1 MRKDRFQ
8 TEAGFESLKSKS
20 MDGAGRLHANSAAG
34 GTCTDFLSRRIPLLS
49 PAISVR
55 FQNDDLSYADLD
67 ARANRMAHFLKSR
80 GVGPEVLVGVCAKPS
95 LEFAVTLL
103 AVWKAGGAYLPLDPD
118 LPAQRLNCL
127 LADAKPAVVLTQ
139 AALRSRFVGCPVPT
153 VALEELHDLPHLPRE
168 SPQAS
173 ASSENLAYVIYTSGS
188 TGAPKGVEIS
198 HRALLNH
205 SLVISQLY
213 QLCPADRVLQFA
225 SLSFDVSIEE
235 IIPSWLSGCT
245 VVLRPSDAISSVQ
258 NFLRFVAQESI
269 SVLNLP
275 TAYWH
280 ELVANFSENLWP
292 SSVRLV
298 VIGGEKVSEQ
308 AYHRWKQMVPASVRL
323 LNAYGPT
330 EATIT
335 ALVCEADRT
344 RDSLPIGKPI
354 ANTYA
359 IILDQHLRPV
369 AQGAQ
374 GELYLGGVNLA
385 RGYLRR
391 PELTAERFIPNPCSI
406 PSERLYRT
414 GDLAKLEPDGNFEFV
429 GRVDG
434 QVKIRGFRIEL
445 GDVESALRS
454 CPSVKEAVVIAQN
467 DRADHKR
474 LVAYFVAQPKHS
486 PSVSELMEFVRGRL
500 PAYMV
505 PSVFVPLEALPL
517 TPSGKL
523 DRQALVPPE
532 EARPALAQPCAD
544 PITRGEADLAA
555 IWAEVL
561 QIQKVG
567 IHDNFLELGGDS
579 LLAMQVL
586 ARVRERFGVE
596 LALSRLF
603 EEPTV
608 ADLAAALNAISPCP
622 IASGSS
628 TRGPGFS
635 RRDNNLP
642 ASFIQQQLFF
652 LHELNPTS
660 DAYNMACALHLEG
673 DVDPHRLECALNEVV
688 ARHETLRTR
697 FEYVEG
703 NLYQCIVPNVHVPL
717 TLTSLAH
724 VPRRTR
730 EVELQRH
737 LVVETGRA
745 FDLGKTPLLRVLLFQ
760 FDQREHAL
768 LTVMHHSISDG
779 WSFGIFFR
787 EWSQAYTAM
796 SSGSSTPSSNL
807 SLQYS
812 DFTDWQRNAIKG
824 AALEKEMGFWKQVLA
839 GAPRAVTWPS
849 VAPQRGMVHASKA
862 AGRSAITLTDQTV
875 SVASKALRARGVT
888 PFMALLGALA
898 LTLYK
903 WTRLADLVIG
913 TVMAGRSRRE
923 FEALIGC
930 FMNFLPLRIRL
941 SESQTAAEILAQIRQ
956 TVLAA
961 QTHQDC
967 PFEHIVAA
975 ANPQRTLARNP
986 LFNVALIWHNYPGGA
1001 FAAPGVKI
1009 KPIPIPVHSPLLDL
1023 RFEAEAHG
1031 SEWSVICEYDQAL
1044 FDEPT
1049 ISHALNM
1056 FHRAF
1061 ELLVQQPQTALEDID
1076 LEQPSRSRRRF
1087 WSWPRRLFGSA
1098 PTPAEVRRLGENGTT
1113 AAHGGYETHG

>member
-1 MRKDRFQ
+1 MREDRFQ

-20 MDGAGRLHANSAAG
+20 MYGADRLQANSAPG
-34 GTCTDFLSRRIPLLS
+34 GTFTDCLSRRIPWLS
-49 PAISVR
+49 SAIAAR
-55 FQNDDLSYADLD
+55 FQNDDLSYVDLD
-67 ARANRMAHFLKSR
+67 ARANRMAHFLKNL
-80 GVGPEVLVGVCAKPS
+80 GVGPEVLVGVCAKRS

-118 LPAQRLNCL
+118 YPAQRLNCL

-139 AALRSRFVGCPVPT
+139 TALRARFIGCPVPT
-153 VALEELHDLPHLPRE
+153 VAIEELQDLPHLPRE
-168 SPQAS
+168 SPRAS

-205 SLVISQLY
+205 SLVISQIY

-235 IIPSWLSGCT
+235 MIPSWLSGCT

-258 NFLRFVAQESI
+258 EFLRFVAQERL

-280 ELVANFSENLWP
+280 ELVANFSDNLWP
-292 SSVRLV
+292 RSVRLV
-298 VIGGEKVSEQ
+298 IIGGEKVSEQ
-308 AYHRWKQMVPASVRL
+308 AYRRWKQMVPASVRL

-344 RDSLPIGKPI
+344 RDTLPIGKPI
-354 ANTYA
+354 TNTYA
-359 IILDQHLRPV
+359 IILDQNLRPV
-369 AQGAQ
+369 ADGAQ

-391 PELTAERFIPNPCSI
+391 PELTAERFIPNPGCI

-434 QVKIRGFRIEL
+434 QVKIRGFRIEP
-445 GDVESALRS
+445 GEIESALRS

-467 DRADHKR
+467 DRAEHKR
-474 LVAYFVAQPKHS
+474 LVAYFVAQPRYS
-486 PSVSELMEFVRGRL
+486 PSVSDLMEFLRGRL

-505 PSVFVPLEALPL
+505 PSAFIPLDALPI

-523 DRQALVPPE
+523 DRQALAPPD
-532 EARPALAQPCAD
+532 EARPALARQCD
-544 PITRGEADLAA
+544 NPITGIQADLAA
-555 IWAEVL
+555 IWGEVL
-561 QIQKVG
+561 QIQEVG

-586 ARVRERFGVE
+586 ARVRERFGFE
-596 LALSRLF
+596 LTLSRLF
-603 EEPTV
+603 EKPTV
-608 ADLAAALNAISPCP
+608 ADLATVLDGISPDP
-622 IASGSS
+622 NASGSS
-628 TRGPGFS
+628 AQRQRLSRG
-635 RRDNNLP
+635 DNNPP

-652 LHELNPTS
+652 LHELSPTS
-660 DAYNMACALHLEG
+660 DAYNMACAFHLDG
-673 DVDPHRLECALNEVV
+673 DVDPQRMECALNNVV

-697 FEYVEG
+697 FEYVGG
-703 NLYQCIVPNVHVPL
+703 NLCQCIVPNLHVQI
-717 TLTSLAH
+717 TLSSLAH

-730 EVELQRH
+730 EIELQRH
-737 LVVETGRA
+737 LAVEIGRA
-745 FDLGKTPLLRVLLFQ
+745 FNLGNTPLLRVLLFR
-760 FDQREHAL
+760 FGEREHAL
-768 LTVMHHSISDG
+768 LTVMHHIVSDG
-779 WSFGIFFR
+779 WSLGILFR
-787 EWSQAYTAM
+787 EWSQAYAAM
-796 SSGSSTPSSNL
+796 TSGSPTTCSRL
-807 SLQYS
+807 AVQYS
-812 DFTDWQRNAIKG
+812 DFADWQRDEIKG
-824 AALEKEMGFWKQVLA
+824 ASLEKHMCFWKRVLA
-839 GAPRAVTWPS
+839 GAPRAITWPAI
-849 VAPQRGMVHASKA
+849 APERAAVHASKA
-862 AGRSAITLTDQTV
+862 AGRSAITLPDQSI
-875 SVASKALRARGVT
+875 SVGTKVLRARGVT

-898 LTLYK
+898 VTLYK
-903 WTRLADLVIG
+903 WTRVADLVIG
-913 TVMAGRSRRE
+913 TVVAGRSRRE

-941 SESQTAAEILAQIRQ
+941 SASQSAAEMLAEIRQ

-975 ANPQRTLARNP
+975 ANPKRTLSRNP
-986 LFNVALIWHNYPGGA
+986 LFNVALLWHNYPA
-1001 FAAPGVKI
+1001 ATFAAPGVKI
-1009 KPIPIPVHSPLLDL
+1009 KPIPLPARRPLLDL

-1031 SEWSVICEYDQAL
+1031 SEWSMMCEYDQAL
-1044 FDEPT
+1044 FNERT
-1049 ISHALNM
+1049 ICQTLNM
-1056 FHRAF
+1056 FQRAF
-1061 ELLVQQPQTALEDID
+1061 ELLVHQPQIALEDFNV
-1076 LEQPSRSRRRF
+1076 EQPAQSPRGF
-1087 WSWPRRLFGSA
+1087 LSWPRRLFGRAS
-1098 PTPAEVRRLGENGTT
+1098 TGEVSRLGDNATN
-1113 AAHGGYETHG
+1113 AASAGYKTHG